1 LDVGRFSTRERTVA
15 IVAKYLLKASYSPE
29 GIKGVLKEGGSSRST
44 AVEKALAGLG
54 GTLES
59 FYFAFGGTD
68 VYITVDLPD
77 HATAVAFAS
86 SVGATGALSKVE
98 TVVLLTPAEIDAAVQ
113 KTVEYR
119 APGA

>member
-1 LDVGRFSTRERTVA
+1 
-15 IVAKYLLKASYSPE
+15 
-29 GIKGVLKEGGSSRST
+29 
-44 AVEKALAGLG
+44 
-54 GTLES
+54 
-59 FYFAFGGTD
+59 